1 MSSSCRIYTAATSFR
16 CYSNITS
23 SVTSSLTTFCK
34 VAIPLPSPHPIL
46 PGSFTLLYFSS
57 VAFITSWHTMFI
69 SGSICFLAAYP
80 HWTEHEL
87 HEGRGIVYFVH
98 CFSSTPIAGPGTLWY
113 LIYILLNE
121 WMSHVLWGAET
132 HRLRHLHRVG
142 SIRIRL
148 NFEDSVMV
156 YQVLKKRKGILMWRI
171 NMHKGMKVSQTTF

>member
-1 MSSSCRIYTAATSFR
+1 MNLGLERLTDPRAERQRIVERGVEHYRRACPGMSSSSRIYPAATSFR

-23 SVTSSLTTFCK
+23 SVTSSLTAFCK
-34 VAIPLPSPHPIL
+34 VAIPLPSPHPVL

-80 HWTEHEL
+80 HCTEHEL

-113 LIYILLNE
+113 LIYVE
-121 WMSHVLWGAET
+121 WMNVSCSVRGWNSSPKT
-132 HRLRHLHRVG
+132 PSQ
-142 SIRIRL
+142 SI
-148 NFEDSVMV
+148 
-156 YQVLKKRKGILMWRI
+156 
-171 NMHKGMKVSQTTF
+171 